1 MFSLQ
6 EIGTIQSCYPD
17 KFGTPRQPG
26 LVPTSLATLT
36 INREWQPEQA
46 LQGLEGFSHIWIIFQ
61 FHKNTNLRYHA
72 KVHPPRMNGESI
84 GVFATRSPH
93 RPNPLGLSL
102 VKIEKI
108 EGDTLYLSGVDL
120 VDGTPVYDI
129 KPYIGAVESL
139 PESKGGWA
147 DDASTKLLEIR
158 WSSEHLEQV
167 SQWAKS
173 INQPGLKQLIEDTLR
188 LDPRPQVY
196 KEGEEKY
203 RETHAVRF
211 YNGDVHFA
219 FPENGVVQ
227 VVKILF

>member
-6 EIGTIQSCYPD
+6 EIGVIQSCYPD

-26 LVPTSLATLT
+26 LVPTSLAKLK

-46 LQGLEGFSHIWIIFQ
+46 LQGLEGFSHIWIVFQ
-61 FHKNTNLRYHA
+61 FHKNSNLRYHA
-72 KVHPPRMNGESI
+72 KVHPPRMQGESI

-102 VKIEKI
+102 VKLEKI
-108 EGDTLYLSGVDL
+108 EFDTLFLSGVDL

-129 KPYIGAVESL
+129 KPYIARVESIPQAL
-139 PESKGGWA
+139 GGWS
-147 DDASTKLLEIR
+147 DQASTKLLEIR
-158 WSSEHLEQV
+158 WSEEHLNQV
-167 SQWAKS
+167 SQWSKS
-173 INQPGLKQLIEDTLR
+173 INQPGLKQLIEDTLC

-196 KEGEEKY
+196 KEGEVPY

-211 YNGDVHFA
+211 YNGDVHFC
-219 FPENGVVQ
+219 FPETGVVRIE
-227 VVKILF
+227 KIIY